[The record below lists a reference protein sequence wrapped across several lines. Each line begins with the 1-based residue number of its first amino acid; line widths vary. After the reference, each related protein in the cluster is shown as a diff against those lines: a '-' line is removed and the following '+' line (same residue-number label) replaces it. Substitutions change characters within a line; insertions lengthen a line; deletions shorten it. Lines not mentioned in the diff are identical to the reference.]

1 MTANKRAELLPII
14 AQLLDQVGTEA
25 ATETINAVGSPE
37 ARRVLA
43 SEVQTRMALRL
54 LHAGDNRP
62 QIRDR
67 LMQVHGI
74 SKETAY
80 ARINAAIFRRGMVIA
95 K

>member
-1 MTANKRAELLPII
+1 MTTHKRADLLPII

-25 ATETINAVGSPE
+25 ATTTINSVGSPE

-74 SKETAY
+74 SKTLAY
-80 ARINAAIFRRGMVIA
+80 QRINKAIMRRGLGF
-95 K
+95 